1 MLDRLL
7 KLDLVNNLSD
17 LNKSQ
22 LNVFFCFLFFSRS
35 SEQSHEKQFL
45 KDFVFVAPDSA
56 GGRLASWIQPESRL
70 DPNRCELK
78 LFQDP
83 IQSGWPTKFQIETRD
98 QYGEIVY
105 VPNIKIQLKVAL
117 SSNFSNE
124 KRYSKMCKDQNNI
137 FMPVMPLGK
146 VSYEPVIKEKEKI
159 CLRSITAMKAY
170 SQYSF
175 EELRMYTPVQNKTSD
190 LMTAKDSGDQTYS
203 VIWTPETAGNYVINI
218 IIDSVQVNEN
228 YNVTVVNANVPPPIK
243 EHALKKIQPQ
253 YKYRK
258 YYAEYTSGLR
268 IRLHPTLQADVIG
281 IIKVNDVISFIDE
294 VENSDG
300 IWVKLS
306 TDSIRKYCSS
316 SWYPSEA
323 WCLAYNKHF
332 DKRLLFSLIESNSET
347 SVVNP
352 PDDMNNV
359 KFFDESEYY
368 SIEESSELQITSSNF
383 EDAKQLLLEDEDEK
397 PPTFDDGSAVE
408 SSMME
413 KTNQSNLTDVIA
425 GVVEGGANK
434 LQAFQKWL
442 KRDSLGD
449 TTATIRKRIGSIPE
463 VYNNNTLDLK
473 NLNTPNNVADK
484 LSNDINLTSPVQ
496 ENIIP
501 TNKISKMTESQTQA
515 FKSTN
520 PFHSSQNVT
529 KNLKNLEYEEI
540 NTPKQALS
548 PSVAETIRAI
558 FAAFLWHEGLV
569 HDAIACASF
578 LKFHPSI
585 NKSNVYAMD
594 QTLIHEQQQHRQHHE
609 MLTKEEKIQQRH
621 SVEITNTSNYLN
633 ARPSTL
639 EALTKSGYC
648 CVHYRK
654 QRGKHAD
661 LQNISDEFGA
671 ASAHGCPPA
680 LKCLIFVWDELNK
693 DFQGFVSRLMSE
705 KESKE
710 ILSTIPKST
719 QITNVTNNS
728 NNPNDVNE
736 IEFQKNKL
744 KSKKF
749 SSGDDGN
756 TGVISVG
763 DNAIWCELCDAE
775 INPGSQQ
782 QQQQHNPYQ
791 HNAFTQHLKS
801 NHPGCGES
809 AKGKGYNSSGVYCEG
824 WAGQCGEE
832 GVGATSWYLL
842 CETCRDKFMIPH
854 KKSLNVNDSLL
865 ARATTTQDTKFI
877 QQQHQPQATI
887 NPSTFGSK
895 KTKLN
900 SNMNM
905 EFFDTMKDNA
915 LFLLDLNSYNGGLLN
930 KSTGNN
936 LMSLKNKANF
946 RHSSAGDFVVQP
958 NTSTFQQQQ
967 QNRHS
972 TDDNLRRAS
981 LQKQGSITNYFTK
994 KFNGGVNDNTVPDLL
1009 WTPPESITCLEM
1021 LSAKLSESESCNI
1034 FSVDNEKNFYDPSVM
1049 PSQHQQPNNATNN
1062 IENKFHRSFS
1072 MIQGW
1077 GLYSHNLTEK
1087 DSTNYECGNAGGSA
1101 SQFVQNNGDQV
1112 VRRRKKPCLCDSS
1125 E

>member
-1 MLDRLL
+1 M
-7 KLDLVNNLSD
+7 
-17 LNKSQ
+17 
-22 LNVFFCFLFFSRS
+22 
-35 SEQSHEKQFL
+35 
-45 KDFVFVAPDSA
+45 APDSA

-98 QYGEIVY
+98 QYAEIVY

-124 KRYSKMCKDQNNI
+124 KRYSKMCKEQNM
-137 FMPVMPLGK
+137 FMPLGK

-159 CLRSITAMKAY
+159 CLKSITAMKAY

-218 IIDSVQVNEN
+218 IIDAVQVNEN
-228 YNVTVVNANVPPPIK
+228 YNVTVVNANVPPPVK

-300 IWVKLS
+300 VWVKLS

-323 WCLAYNKHF
+323 WCLSYNKHF
-332 DKRLLFSLIESNSET
+332 DKRLLFSLIESNSE
-347 SVVNP
+347 SSAAINP
-352 PDDMNNV
+352 TDDMNNV

-383 EDAKQLLLEDEDEK
+383 EDAKLLEDDDEK
-397 PPTFDDGSAVE
+397 PPTFDDATVE
-408 SSMME
+408 SSVE
-413 KTNQSNLTDVIA
+413 KTNQSNITDVIA

-442 KRDSLGD
+442 KRDSIGD

-501 TNKISKMTESQTQA
+501 QNKISKMTESQTQA
-515 FKSTN
+515 YKSTN

-529 KNLKNLEYEEI
+529 KNLKNLEYEEM

-585 NKSNVYAMD
+585 NKSNVYAME
-594 QTLIHEQQQHRQHHE
+594 QTLTHEHRHHHE
-609 MLTKEEKIQQRH
+609 TLTKEEKIQQRH

-654 QRGKHAD
+654 QRGKHAE
-661 LQNISDEFGA
+661 LNVSDEFGA
-671 ASAHGCPPA
+671 HACPPA

-693 DFQGFVSRLMSE
+693 DFQGFVGRVMSE
-705 KESKE
+705 KEGKE
-710 ILSTIPKST
+710 MLSTMPKSN
-719 QITNVTNNS
+719 IGNVAAA

-736 IEFQKNKL
+736 VEFQKNKL
-744 KSKKF
+744 KAKKF
-749 SSGDDGN
+749 SEDGN
-756 TGVISVG
+756 TVISG
-763 DNAIWCELCDAE
+763 SDNSVWCELCDAE
-775 INPGSQQ
+775 INPGS
-782 QQQQHNPYQ
+782 QQHNPYQ

-801 NHPGCGES
+801 NHQGCGES

-842 CETCRDKFMIPH
+842 CETCRDKYMIPH

-865 ARATTTQDTKFI
+865 ARATSQDTKFI
-877 QQQHQPQATI
+877 QPPTI
-887 NPSTFGSK
+887 NPSAFGSK
-895 KTKLN
+895 KTKLS
-900 SNMNM
+900 SNMSM

-930 KSTGNN
+930 KSAGNN
-936 LMSLKNKANF
+936 LMPLKNKPNF
-946 RHSSAGDFVVQP
+946 RHSSAGDFVIQP
-958 NTSTFQQQQ
+958 NTSNFSH
-967 QNRHS
+967 RHS
-972 TDDNLRRAS
+972 ANVIPDESIRRSS

-994 KFNGGVNDNTVPDLL
+994 KFSSNGMNGTNENVPPDLL

-1021 LSAKLSESESCNI
+1021 LSAKLSESESCNA
-1034 FSVDNEKNFYDPSVM
+1034 FSIDNEKNFYDPSLI
-1049 PSQHQQPNNATNN
+1049 SGHRQQHNVVS
-1062 IENKFHRSFS
+1062 ENKFHRSFS

-1077 GLYSHNLTEK
+1077 GLYSQNLIEK
-1087 DSTNYECGNAGGSA
+1087 DTSNYECNAGGSA
-1101 SQFVQNNGDQV
+1101 SQFSQNNGDQV

-1125 E
+1125 ESISF

>member
-1 MLDRLL
+1 M
-7 KLDLVNNLSD
+7 
-17 LNKSQ
+17 
-22 LNVFFCFLFFSRS
+22 
-35 SEQSHEKQFL
+35 
-45 KDFVFVAPDSA
+45 APDSA
-56 GGRLASWIQPESRL
+56 GGRLAAWIQPESRL

-124 KRYSKMCKDQNNI
+124 KRYSKMCKEQNV
-137 FMPVMPLGK
+137 FMPLGK

-159 CLRSITAMKAY
+159 CLKSITAMKAY

-175 EELRMYTPVQNKTSD
+175 EELRMYTPIQNKTSD

-203 VIWTPETAGNYVINI
+203 VVWTPETAGNYVINI
-218 IIDSVQVNEN
+218 IIDGVQVNEN
-228 YNVTVVNANVPPPIK
+228 YNVTVVNANVPPPVK

-281 IIKVNDVISFIDE
+281 VIKVNDVISFIDE
-294 VENSDG
+294 LENSDG

-306 TDSIRKYCSS
+306 TDSIRKFCSS

-323 WCLAYNKHF
+323 WCLSYNKHF
-332 DKRLLFSLIESNSET
+332 DKRLLFSLIESNGESI
-347 SVVNP
+347 NP
-352 PDDMNNV
+352 TDDMNNV
-359 KFFDESEYY
+359 KFFDDSEYY
-368 SIEESSELQITSSNF
+368 SLEESSDLQVTSNF
-383 EDAKQLLLEDEDEK
+383 EDAKLDEDDEK
-397 PPTFDDGSAVE
+397 PPTFEDATLE
-408 SSMME
+408 STAME
-413 KTNQSNLTDVIA
+413 KTNQSNITDVIA
-425 GVVEGGANK
+425 GVVEGGAHK

-442 KRDSLGD
+442 KRDSISD

-473 NLNTPNNVADK
+473 NLNTNNVADK
-484 LSNDINLTSPVQ
+484 LSNDINLTSPVTAQ
-496 ENIIP
+496 DNNIIP
-501 TNKISKMTESQTQA
+501 TNKINKMTESQTHA
-515 FKSTN
+515 YRNTN
-520 PFHSSQNVT
+520 PFQSCQNVSR
-529 KNLKNLEYEEI
+529 NLKNLEYEEF

-578 LKFHPSI
+578 LKFHPTI
-585 NKSNVYAMD
+585 PKNNVYSIGME
-594 QTLIHEQQQHRQHHE
+594 QTLIHHDTV
-609 MLTKEEKIQQRH
+609 LTKEEKIQQRH

-654 QRGKHAD
+654 QRGKHSD
-661 LQNISDEFGA
+661 LNSSSDDFGG
-671 ASAHGCPPA
+671 GCPPA

-693 DFQGFVSRLMSE
+693 DFQGFVSKLMSE
-705 KESKE
+705 KEGKE
-710 ILSTIPKST
+710 TTTNTTTMPKSNAIAT
-719 QITNVTNNS
+719 V
-728 NNPNDVNE
+728 NPNDINE

-744 KSKKF
+744 KTKKF
-749 SSGDDGN
+749 VDEGN
-756 TGVISVG
+756 TAMAAAAGGG
-763 DNAIWCELCDAE
+763 DNTIWCELCDAD
-775 INPGSQQ
+775 INSGNQQ
-782 QQQQHNPYQ
+782 
-791 HNAFTQHLKS
+791 NAFTQHLKS

-809 AKGKGYNSSGVYCEG
+809 ARGKGYNSNGVYCEG

-832 GVGATSWYLL
+832 GIGATSWYLM
-842 CETCRDKFMIPH
+842 CETCRDKFLLPH

-865 ARATTTQDTKFI
+865 ARAAAQEPKFI
-877 QQQHQPQATI
+877 QPPIVSTATTTTTTTTT
-887 NPSTFGSK
+887 NPSTLAAAAAAK

-900 SNMNM
+900 SNMSM

-915 LFLLDLNSYNGGLLN
+915 LFLLDLNSHNGGLLN
-930 KSTGNN
+930 KSAGNN
-936 LMSLKNKANF
+936 LMPLKCKTNM
-946 RHSSAGDFVVQP
+946 RHSSANEFIIQP
-958 NTSTFQQQQ
+958 NTSNFSHRLSS
-967 QNRHS
+967 NIVV
-972 TDDNLRRAS
+972 DENNLRRSS
-981 LQKQGSITNYFTK
+981 LQKQNSITNYFAK
-994 KFNGGVNDNTVPDLL
+994 KYPGNGINGTNETTAPDLL

-1021 LSAKLSESESCNI
+1021 LNAKLSESESCNL
-1034 FSVDNEKNFYDPSVM
+1034 FSLDNEKNFYDPTMIKQTNVAENVG
-1049 PSQHQQPNNATNN
+1049 NN
-1062 IENKFHRSFS
+1062 ESKFHRSFS

-1077 GLYSHNLTEK
+1077 SVYMVNPLEKEASH
-1087 DSTNYECGNAGGSA
+1087 ECIAGGN
-1101 SQFVQNNGDQV
+1101 QIHQNNENRV
-1112 VRRRKKPCLCDSS
+1112 VMRRKKACLCDSS
-1125 E
+1125 KPY

>member
-1 MLDRLL
+1 
-7 KLDLVNNLSD
+7 
-17 LNKSQ
+17 
-22 LNVFFCFLFFSRS
+22 
-35 SEQSHEKQFL
+35 
-45 KDFVFVAPDSA
+45 VAPDSA
-56 GGRLASWIQPESRL
+56 GGRLAAWIQPESRL

-124 KRYSKMCKDQNNI
+124 KRYSKMCKEQNM
-137 FMPVMPLGK
+137 FMPLGK

-159 CLRSITAMKAY
+159 CLKSITAMKAY
-170 SQYSF
+170 AQYSF

-228 YNVTVVNANVPPPIK
+228 YNVTVVSANVPPPVK

-300 IWVKLS
+300 VWVKLS

-323 WCLAYNKHF
+323 WCLSYNKHF
-332 DKRLLFSLIESNSET
+332 DKRLLFSLIESNSESST
-347 SVVNP
+347 ANP
-352 PDDMNNV
+352 TDDMNNV
-359 KFFDESEYY
+359 KFFDDSEYY
-368 SIEESSELQITSSNF
+368 SIEESSELQVTSNF
-383 EDAKQLLLEDEDEK
+383 EDAKLLEDDDEK
-397 PPTFDDGSAVE
+397 PPTFEDAVVE
-408 SSMME
+408 SSVE
-413 KTNQSNLTDVIA
+413 KTNQSNITDVIA

-442 KRDSLGD
+442 KRDSIGD

-473 NLNTPNNVADK
+473 NLNTNNVADK

-501 TNKISKMTESQTQA
+501 TNKISKMTESQTER
-515 FKSTN
+515 FKNTN
-520 PFHSSQNVT
+520 PFKSSTNMS

-585 NKSNVYAMD
+585 NKSNVYGME
-594 QTLIHEQQQHRQHHE
+594 QTLVHEQRHHE
-609 MLTKEEKIQQRH
+609 TLTKEEKIQQRH

-654 QRGKHAD
+654 QRGKHAELSASED
-661 LQNISDEFGA
+661 FG
-671 ASAHGCPPA
+671 AHGCPPA

-693 DFQGFVSRLMSE
+693 DFQGFVGRLMNE
-705 KESKE
+705 KEGKDV
-710 ILSTIPKST
+710 TVMPKS
-719 QITNVTNNS
+719 NVAVV
-728 NNPNDVNE
+728 NPNDVNE

-744 KSKKF
+744 KAKKF
-749 SSGDDGN
+749 ADEGN
-756 TGVISVG
+756 TAIGAVG
-763 DNAIWCELCDAE
+763 GGSEHTVWCELCDAD
-775 INPGSQQ
+775 INPGNQQ
-782 QQQQHNPYQ
+782 NPYQ
-791 HNAFTQHLKS
+791 QNAFTQHLKS
-801 NHPGCGES
+801 SHPGCGES
-809 AKGKGYNSSGVYCEG
+809 AKGKGYNSNGMYCEG

-842 CETCRDKFMIPH
+842 CETCRDKYMVPH

-865 ARATTTQDTKFI
+865 ARAASQEPKFV
-877 QQQHQPQATI
+877 PPTV
-887 NPSTFGSK
+887 NPSAFGPK
-895 KTKLN
+895 KTKLS
-900 SNMNM
+900 SNMSM

-915 LFLLDLNSYNGGLLN
+915 LFLLDLNSHNGGLLN

-936 LMSLKNKANF
+936 LMPLKNKVTM
-946 RHSSAGDFVVQP
+946 RHSSAGDFVIQP
-958 NTSTFQQQQ
+958 NTSSFSH
-967 QNRHS
+967 RHS
-972 TDDNLRRAS
+972 ANVITDDNLRRAS
-981 LQKQGSITNYFTK
+981 LQKQSSITNYFAK
-994 KFNGGVNDNTVPDLL
+994 KFPGNGINGTNETAPDLL
-1009 WTPPESITCLEM
+1009 WTPPESITCLDM
-1021 LSAKLSESESCNI
+1021 LNAKLSESESCNA
-1034 FSVDNEKNFYDPSVM
+1034 FSVDNEKNFYDPLLI
-1049 PSQHQQPNNATNN
+1049 PGHQQQNNNQQNTN
-1062 IENKFHRSFS
+1062 ELSKFHRSFS

-1077 GLYSHNLTEK
+1077 GLYTHINHPIEK
-1087 DSTNYECGNAGGSA
+1087 DLSNLECAGGS
-1101 SQFVQNNGDQV
+1101 QFAQNNGDTV

-1125 E
+1125 KFLVFK